1 MLSPF
6 PFSTIQYRMKLL
18 FLCPL
23 MLLSFALLRLNEFD
37 TDATRTGS
45 AQERGRNPYW
55 FGAGTRTHP
64 MLVRRRDTDAPRAG
78 SAQGEDAFPD
88 PRSPIIDLD
97 LLPVAA
103 GSAASSAPYL
113 I

>member
-1 MLSPF
+1 
-6 PFSTIQYRMKLL
+6 
-18 FLCPL
+18 

-37 TDATRTGS
+37 TDAPHAGS
-45 AQERGRNPYW
+45 AQGHGRTPCW

-64 MLVRRRDTDAPRAG
+64 VLVRRRDV
-78 SAQGEDAFPD
+78 DAFPD
-88 PRSPIIDLD
+88 PRLPIIDLD

-103 GSAASSAPYL
+103 GSAVSSAPYL